1 MEESKNFLN
10 GLLWSFIDKIIFVLF
25 QIIIEIILARIL
37 SPKEYGIMGII
48 IVIIA
53 LGMLFS
59 ESGFTNALIN
69 KKDRNDLDYNTSF
82 YSNVG
87 ISVLIYI
94 LLFFTS
100 PSIAQYFNEPILEI
114 IIRFLSLNI
123 VFGALSLIPK
133 VIISVNLDF
142 KIQTR
147 ISIISLFLSSFI
159 SIYLAYKGFGVWA
172 LVTQSFALNFFS
184 LLLYYKYVKW
194 RPKLEYSIASFTYLF
209 NFSSKILVAGI
220 LQNLYMYSYNFFI
233 GKGISTQSLGIFS
246 KSNQFT
252 QMPVSLLSTTL
263 QRVFYPFV
271 SNFQDND
278 IKIFNVS
285 INFTQLIIAFFF
297 PFMVIIATVSEPFVM
312 LFLGEKWSEM
322 IPILKIFS
330 FAFMFYPI
338 IVNNMMLF
346 QIKNKPKT
354 FLYIEI
360 ITKILGILILLA
372 TLNKGLLIIC
382 RGILLSIY
390 LQLIITLV
398 FSCKLLNFEIWSQ
411 LKHILLYF
419 AFAVIVY
426 FCGDYLLQFF
436 NNLWYK
442 FIVGVVFVLLMYA
455 SCYWFLIKKIKT
467 IVSDFRCIV
476 VV

>member
-1 MEESKNFLN
+1 MQKSKTFLN
-10 GLLWSFIDKIIFVLF
+10 GLAWSFVDKIVFVLF

-37 SPKEYGIMGII
+37 SPKEYGLMGII

-69 KKDRNDLDYNTSF
+69 KKDRTDLDYNTSF

-87 ISVLIYI
+87 FSLVIYV
-94 LLFFTS
+94 LLFFAS
-100 PSIAQYFNEPILEI
+100 PFIANYFHEPILEI
-114 IIRFLSLNI
+114 LIRVLSLNI

-133 VIISVNLDF
+133 VIISINLDF

-147 ISIISLFLSSFI
+147 ISIISLFLSGFMSV
-159 SIYLAYKGFGVWA
+159 YLAYKGFGVWA
-172 LVTQSFALNFFS
+172 LVTQSFAFNFFS
-184 LLLYYKYVKW
+184 LLFYYKYVKW
-194 RPKLEYSIASFTYLF
+194 SPKLEYSTSSFKYLF
-209 NFSSKILVAGI
+209 SFSSKILAAGI
-220 LQNLYMYSYNFFI
+220 LQNVYMYSYNFFI
-233 GKGISTQSLGIFS
+233 GKGISTQSLGIYS

-278 IKIFNVS
+278 KKIFDVS

-312 LFLGEKWSEM
+312 LFLSAKWSEM

-330 FAFMFYPI
+330 FGFMFYPI

-346 QIKNKPKT
+346 QLKNKPKT
-354 FLYIEI
+354 FLFIEI
-360 ITKILGILILLA
+360 ITKIVGITILLL
-372 TLNKGLLIIC
+372 TLNKGLLVIC
-382 RGILLSIY
+382 QGILLSLY
-390 LQLIITLV
+390 LQLIITSI
-398 FSCKLLNFEIWSQ
+398 FSCKLLNFGIWTQ
-411 LKHILLYF
+411 LNHILLYF
-419 AFAVIVY
+419 AFSVIIY
-426 FCGDYLLQFF
+426 FCGDYLLKFLD
-436 NNLWYK
+436 NYWYK
-442 FIVGVVFVLLMYA
+442 FILGILFVLIIYA
-455 SCYWFLIKKIKT
+455 AFYWFFIKKIKL
-467 IVSDFRCIV
+467 IISDFKSIAIA
-476 VV
+476 